1 MKQVKHLEKD
11 SLAAKYSFSPAVVT
25 EGGRTVWLSGQL
37 ALRDA
42 AGADIAGQFEP
53 QVRAIFAEIDAILK
67 KAGGALA
74 DVVTMTVYVTDPR
87 YLDRFAEIRREMFP
101 DENFPA
107 STFIAVSNLPFPGV
121 LIEIQTVAVTA
132 GPA

>member
-1 MKQVKHLEKD
+1 MRQIKHLEKD
-11 SLAAKYSFSPAVVT
+11 ALAAKNGFSPAVVT
-25 EGGRTVWLSGQL
+25 QGGQTVWLSGQL

-53 QVRAIFAEIDAILK
+53 QVRMVFAKIDAILK
-67 KAGGALA
+67 KAGGVLA

-87 YLDRFAEIRREMFP
+87 YLDRFVDIRREMFP

-107 STFIAVSNLPFPGV
+107 STFLTVSNLPFPGV
-121 LIEIQTVAVTA
+121 LVEIQAVAVTA
-132 GPA
+132 GDA

>member
-1 MKQVKHLEKD
+1 MKQVTYLEKD
-11 SLAAKYSFSPAVVT
+11 PLAAKYSFSPAVVT

-42 AGADIAGQFEP
+42 SGADIAGQFEP
-53 QVRAIFAEIDAILK
+53 QVRAIFAKIEAIMK
-67 KAGGALA
+67 KAGGTLA
-74 DVVTMTVYVTDPR
+74 DVVTMTIYVTDPR
-87 YLDRFAEIRREMFP
+87 YLDRFVEIRREMYT

-107 STFIAVSNLPFPGV
+107 STFIAVSSLPFPGAIV
-121 LIEIQTVAVTA
+121 EIQCVAVTA

>member
-1 MKQVKHLEKD
+1 MKEVTYLEKD
-11 SLAAKYSFSPAVVT
+11 PLAAKFSFSPAVVT
-25 EGGRTVWLSGQL
+25 NGGQIVWLSGQL

-42 AGADIAGQFEP
+42 TGADISGQFEP
-53 QVRAIFAEIDAILK
+53 QVRAVFAKIDAILK

-87 YLDRFAEIRREMFP
+87 HLDRFAEIRREMFP
-101 DENFPA
+101 NENFPA

-121 LIEIQTVAVTA
+121 LIEIQAVAVTEGSA
-132 GPA
+132 